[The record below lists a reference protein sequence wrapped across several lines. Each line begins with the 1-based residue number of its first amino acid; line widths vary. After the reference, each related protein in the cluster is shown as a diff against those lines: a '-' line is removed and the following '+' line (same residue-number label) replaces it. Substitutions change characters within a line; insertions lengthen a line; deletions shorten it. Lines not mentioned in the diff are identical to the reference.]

1 MKYVKTLLLLR
12 AEKKI
17 IMPKRKRQRFEEMKT
32 FPHVFQPDY
41 SEIYQQDY
49 PLKGKWSE
57 NFFKNANPLILEL
70 GCGKGEYTVGMARST
85 PDKNYIGIDIKGA
98 RMWKGA
104 KESYEQQLKNVAFVR
119 TRVEFIDSLF
129 AENEISEIWLT
140 FPDPQINRMKKRLT
154 SASFLNTYKY
164 LLRQEGKIHLKTDS
178 NLLFKFTKQ
187 IIQLNQLRLLHETN
201 DLYASSEQNIIPD
214 IKTFYE
220 MNYLDYGLKIKY
232 LCFSPGKTG
241 NIANPE
247 EDKQLV
253 ELEKSERKRKNTHK
267 INRQGKKASQ

>member
-1 MKYVKTLLLLR
+1 
-12 AEKKI
+12 
-17 IMPKRKRQRFEEMKT
+17 MPKRKRQRFEEMKT

-154 SASFLNTYKY
+154 SATFLNTYKH
-164 LLRQEGKIHLKTDS
+164 LLSQEGKIHLKTDS

-201 DLYASSEQNIIPD
+201 DLYASSEQKIIPD

-232 LCFSPGKTG
+232 LCFFPGKTG
-241 NIANPE
+241 SIVNPE

-253 ELEKSERKRKNTHK
+253 EQEKNERKRKNTHK
-267 INRQGKKASQ
+267 INRQGRKASP

>member
-253 ELEKSERKRKNTHK
+253 ELEKNERKRKNTHK